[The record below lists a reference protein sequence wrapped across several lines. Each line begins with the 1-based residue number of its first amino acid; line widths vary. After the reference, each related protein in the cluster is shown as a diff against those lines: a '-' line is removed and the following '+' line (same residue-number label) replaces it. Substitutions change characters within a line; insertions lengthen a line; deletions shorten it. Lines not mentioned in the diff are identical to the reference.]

1 MRELSAE
8 IRDKIKGY
16 SEKFRRYMETEDYKQ
31 DEKEREERKG
41 IFKILDRD
49 TIDGLEELEFR
60 QLVFSLWA
68 TGFFG
73 NKEYVVNKILQENDL
88 DKIKTQLK
96 NLLWGSDS
104 LASRYDKFTIKG
116 LGPASVTEILT
127 FVSSEECGIW
137 NDKARKALKIL
148 GFSENELPLDKYHIT
163 GEEYEKFNRVLRLIA
178 DELKQNIGL
187 KEVDLIEVDYFL
199 YVVYMEKK
207 KGLAVV
213 EYGFDHDEIRDKIY
227 DIGNSLGFEVE
238 KELNI
243 AKGSRVDVVWRAKIA
258 NLGVV
263 TYVFEVHKK
272 GSIDSLILNLQKA
285 KNNPTVQKLVAVSDE
300 KRLKGIKE
308 EAGTLPEDFRKAM
321 TYFEVKDV
329 EEMWDSLEK
338 VGKILSKLEL
348 VKSDFG
354 G

>member
-31 DEKEREERKG
+31 DEKEREERKE

-49 TIDGLEELEFR
+49 NIDGLEELEVR
-60 QLVFSLWA
+60 QLVSSLWA

-73 NKEYVVNKILQENDL
+73 NKEYVVNKILQENGL

-104 LASRYDKFTIKG
+104 LASRYNKFTIKG

-127 FVSSEECGIW
+127 FVFPKECGIW

-148 GFSENELPLDKYHIT
+148 GFSENELPLDKYQIT
-163 GEEYEKFNRVLRLIA
+163 GEEYVKFNRVLRLIA
-178 DELKQNIGL
+178 DELEQNTGL

-199 YVVYMEKK
+199 YVVYMDKK
-207 KGLAVV
+207 KGHDV
-213 EYGFDHDEIRDKIY
+213 EHEFDHDEIRDKIFN
-227 DIGNSLGFEVE
+227 IGNSLGFEVE

-263 TYVFEVHKK
+263 TYVFEVHKR
-272 GSIDSLILNLQKA
+272 GSIDSLILNLQRA
-285 KNNPTVQKLVAVSDE
+285 KNNPTVQKLVAVSDKKHLE
-300 KRLKGIKE
+300 DIAK
-308 EAGTLPEDFRKAM
+308 EAGTLPEDFRKAL
-321 TYFEVKDV
+321 TYFDV
-329 EEMWDSLEK
+329 GDVDEMWDSLEK